1 MFDMLHLLQSG
12 GAWPGGAHDPG
23 GGHPVLPGA
32 RDPPRRQALHQ
43 LHRHLV
49 RRLHLRGAARP
60 ADTVPGRTRRRG
72 QLTVRDAA
80 SANTW
85 QQPAAGQWWC
95 EREMTVSK
103 YFSRKLQVELR
114 TTPPLL
120 CRKLVHMS
128 TMPEWSAVGGGGVS
142 LVHVIFTA
150 VVDNLAEQ

>member
-1 MFDMLHLLQSG
+1 MIPKCMFDTLNLLQSG

-23 GGHPVLPGA
+23 GGDPVLPGA
-32 RDPPRRQALHQ
+32 GDPPRRQALHQ

-72 QLTVRDAA
+72 QWEMLQ

-114 TTPPLL
+114 TTPAG
-120 CRKLVHMS
+120 RWYVVHMS
-128 TMPEWSAVGGGGVS
+128 TVPECSTAGWWGRGVPCYLHCS
-142 LVHVIFTA
+142 CW
-150 VVDNLAEQ
+150 